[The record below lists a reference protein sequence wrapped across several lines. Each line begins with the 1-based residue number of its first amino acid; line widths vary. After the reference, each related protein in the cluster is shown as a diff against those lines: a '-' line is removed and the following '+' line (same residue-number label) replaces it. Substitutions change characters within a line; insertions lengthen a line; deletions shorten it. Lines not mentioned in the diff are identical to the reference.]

1 MKIKEKKD
9 GEIKMTLSL
18 YEFTLLKE
26 VVGEL
31 TPNMMKMFDLD
42 EEQRQDVLY
51 LYSDMANFSNEHN
64 PFDKE

>member
-1 MKIKEKKD
+1 MKIREKKD
-9 GEIKMTLSL
+9 GEIKMTVSL

-42 EEQRQDVLY
+42 EEQRRDVLY